1 MATPGRL
8 REAAMNPK
16 KLLVIIGIILAFII
30 LVCFGCYWGILIPA
44 PKRDFTS
51 ADLLITEAELPEG
64 WTIPEGF
71 LIHTDTRRPR
81 GSMRIGIF
89 TSPES
94 PRSNISQYAFIYPF
108 MSRAKRHFREDTF
121 SETSIT
127 GWNFTSNYA
136 DEEHFWCRFYRDSD
150 DPICTWEARYQE
162 ILIEIIGRLDPQ
174 YLSLEDMQLVAALSD
189 KKVIQTLYG
198 IHGE

>member
-1 MATPGRL
+1 
-8 REAAMNPK
+8 MNPN
-16 KLLVIIGIILAFII
+16 KLLVVIGLILAFII

-51 ADLLITEAELPEG
+51 SDLLITEAELPAG
-64 WTIPEGF
+64 WTANEPIDFG
-71 LIHTDTRRPR
+71 IGDDRRP
-81 GSMRIGIF
+81 SNTMDVSIF
-89 TSPES
+89 SSPES
-94 PRSNISQYAFIYPF
+94 PRASISQFVSIYPF
-108 MSRAKRHFREDTF
+108 MRRAERHFKEDTF

-127 GWNFTSNYA
+127 GWNFTSNNA
-136 DEEHFWCRFYRDSD
+136 DEEHFWCTFYRDSD

-162 ILIEIIGRLDPQ
+162 IIIMIIGRLDPR

-198 IHGE
+198 DHGE